1 MQTKDK
7 KSNEQSPS
15 LPLQDRHHQHWM
27 VPLARNPYFTGRE
40 AELQEVSAGL
50 RAGSPGAG
58 GLAISAPGGSGKT
71 HLALEYAHRQREQYR
86 SVFWATASS
95 HATLSGAYSDMAMLL
110 DLPEKGQQGLLLIV
124 RAVVAWLEQQ
134 QDWLLILDDLSDAS
148 LLKDFLPETFSGH
161 LLLTTRNG
169 ITGRQARRLRLKK
182 PSLEESR
189 FLLRHRSGQQSGA
202 EADLSPADKRAAG
215 EIAAELDALPLALE
229 LAGAYIAATS
239 CGLPGYLARL
249 HQQDESAGRSAAEPV
264 RKTVRLACENIAK
277 ISAGALDLLHLC
289 AFFAPD
295 EIPETLLVAGAP
307 VVPRPLQKLLT
318 SASRREAAL
327 KLLQQYALIVRDP
340 ASGALAIQREVQA
353 ALRALLSEEMQ
364 RVRAEQAVRVVGS
377 IFPSLDINDWEACQ
391 RLLAHAQACIP
402 LLERWQ
408 MQPVEGAWLLHHAG
422 WYLHVREEYTSA
434 QRCEEQAL
442 AIYRAHFGD
451 EHPATAMMLNNL
463 AVTYEDR
470 GKLKE
475 ALSLHQQAL
484 SIRRT
489 TLGEHHPET
498 ITSRKSL
505 ASLYQEQ
512 GKGEQA
518 AALWREVLAI
528 ERQLPTPEHL
538 ETAATLVSL
547 ASLCHEQE
555 QYEEAFDLYQQALAI
570 RRKELGSKHPEVLII
585 ISGMAGVRQSQR
597 RFDEAEAL
605 LHQMLAIQ
613 RKKAGRNLELA
624 ATLQSLAQV
633 YQACGK
639 LDVAA
644 FWLQQTLA
652 IQREV
657 LGGEQAPPA
666 RMLEALA
673 IAYEEQEA
681 SDKAEALYQQ
691 VLAIYRKTPAVY
703 GSDIARCCYNL
714 ALLYQEQKRLTA
726 ARTLLEQALAG
737 WQEHAGA
744 ERAETKQARAKYE
757 QLLQKIQE
765 SREKR
770 AARTSVAGQERHTPS
785 GEGERKTR
793 VPGRKKR

>member
-7 KSNEQSPS
+7 KSNEHSPS
-15 LPLQDRHHQHWM
+15 LPPQDRHNQLWM

-40 AELQEVSAGL
+40 AELQEVSADL
-50 RAGSPGAG
+50 RAGEPGAG
-58 GLAISAPGGSGKT
+58 GLAISAPGGCGKT
-71 HLALEYAHRQREQYR
+71 HLALEYAYRQREQYR
-86 SVFWATASS
+86 AVFWVTASS
-95 HATLSGAYSDMAMLL
+95 HATLNGAYSDIAMLL
-110 DLPEKGQQGLLLIV
+110 DLPEKGQQELLLIV
-124 RAVVAWLEQQ
+124 RAVVAWLEHQ
-134 QDWLLILDDLSDAS
+134 QDWLLILDDLGDAS

-169 ITGRQARRLRLKK
+169 ISGKLARRLRLKK
-182 PSLEESR
+182 PSLQESR
-189 FLLRHRSGQQSGA
+189 QFLQRRCGQVDPSSA
-202 EADLSPADKRAAG
+202 EKRAAA
-215 EIAAELDALPLALE
+215 EIVAQLDALPLAQE
-229 LAGAYIAATS
+229 VAGAYIAATS
-239 CGLPGYLARL
+239 CSLPGYLDRL
-249 HQQDESAGRSAAEPV
+249 HQQDEPADRRAAEPV
-264 RKTVRLACENIAK
+264 RKTVRLACEKIAK
-277 ISAGALDLLHLC
+277 ASAGALDLLHLC

-295 EIPETLLVAGAP
+295 EIPETLLLAGAP

-318 SASRREAAL
+318 SASRREVAL
-327 KLLQQYALIVRDP
+327 NLLQEYALIVRDRT
-340 ASGALAIQREVQA
+340 SGVLSMQREVQA
-353 ALRALLSEEMQ
+353 ALRALLSQEME
-364 RVRAEQAVRVVGS
+364 RTRAQLAVRVVGS
-377 IFPSLDINDWEACQ
+377 LFPALDINDWEACQ
-391 RLLAHAQACIP
+391 RLLVHAQACIP

-408 MQPVEGAWLLHHAG
+408 MQALEGAWLLHHAG
-422 WYLHVREEYTSA
+422 WYLHVRGEYTRA
-434 QRCEEQAL
+434 QICEEQAL

-484 SIRRT
+484 SIRRA

-498 ITSRKSL
+498 ITSRRSL

-528 ERQLPTPEHL
+528 ERQLAPPQHL

-547 ASLCHEQE
+547 ASLCHGQG

-570 RRKELGSKHPEVLII
+570 RRKELGSKHAETLVIV
-585 ISGMAGVRQSQR
+585 SGLAGVRHSQQ

-605 LHQMLAIQ
+605 LRQMLAIQ
-613 RKKAGRNLELA
+613 RKGAGRNLELA

-633 YQACGK
+633 YQARGE
-639 LDVAA
+639 LDMAA

-652 IQREV
+652 IEREV
-657 LGGEQAPPA
+657 AGGEQASPA
-666 RMLEALA
+666 RMLETLA

-691 VLAIYRKTPAVY
+691 VLAIYRQTPEVY

-744 ERAETKQARAKYE
+744 ERAETKQVRAKYE

-770 AARTSVAGQERHTPS
+770 VSRTSPPDQQSQAPS
-785 GEGERKTR
+785 GAGARKTR
-793 VPGRKKR
+793 GAGRKKR